1 VERDCTSDENR
12 SPNPVV
18 YCGFT
23 VGTAVAAPLAVLG
36 MDVWD
41 ESVPEKQPEPTE
53 ADSRTDAAYQPLR
66 FLLTSGETDEMG
78 AAGL

>member
-1 VERDCTSDENR
+1 
-12 SPNPVV
+12 
-18 YCGFT
+18 
-23 VGTAVAAPLAVLG
+23 
-36 MDVWD
+36 VWD